1 METNKRKTKTV
12 RLVPL
17 TRDETLSQPTVL
29 ELLSGSVSTPTKEAS
44 TSEGIRVEGS
54 SEKLPSAWKSPL
66 LKEKSSAFKET
77 TMSATSSAEKSN
89 TAQISGTSPQIH

>member
-29 ELLSGSVSTPTKEAS
+29 ELLSGIVSTPTKETS
-44 TSEGIRVEGS
+44 TLEGVRVEGVV
-54 SEKLPSAWKSPL
+54 KNCLLPGNL
-66 LKEKSSAFKET
+66 LC
-77 TMSATSSAEKSN
+77 
-89 TAQISGTSPQIH
+89 